1 MGSPEI
7 VLIVQDVF
15 SLQNAKIEVKKE
27 KLIQEA
33 LVKPLL
39 CSKQVVRLWLHSR
52 EQRSYIH

>member
-1 MGSPEI
+1 MGSPET

-15 SLQNAKIEVKKE
+15 SLQNVKIEVKKE

-39 CSKQVVRLWLHSR
+39 CSKQVVRL
-52 EQRSYIH
+52 